1 MYDVFYKT
9 IPTGLF
15 AHERPADNLDH
26 AAAQCR
32 TKFFWYLDGVNDYSD
47 FDWHWQPAPWE
58 QEFTHIFGT
67 QWQRDGG
74 AVFRAKT
81 VKEPIDHF
89 QTAFTARRKLSNNV
103 IDIGVGT
110 GNYFADVERATS
122 SAESSHV
129 WIKHDMIDCDQF
141 DFSWHPDHYQDNLM
155 HIFGSRDDV
164 PGSLLYLPVKDFCA
178 YTEQCRQHPTD
189 SAPQL
194 VDFARIRRHTSAK
207 LQEKPLDIIYIS
219 NGEPDAEQWYRHAV
233 NIAHRPIHRVMN
245 VPGRA
250 EAYKAA
256 ARMSTTD
263 WFFTVFAKLS
273 VSANFPWDWQP
284 DRTEREQHYIFHA
297 KNPVNGLEYGH
308 MALLAYNKRLV
319 LETNDWGLDFTLS
332 RPHCVVPIFSGTAY
346 FNADPFMTW
355 RTAFREVLKL
365 VHTDRTAPTI
375 PNLYRLQTWLNTAQ
389 GPNAEYCLA
398 GAKDAVAYYDEV
410 GGDLPKLLL
419 SFEWPWL
426 RARFEETCKF

>member
-1 MYDVFYKT
+1 
-9 IPTGLF
+9 
-15 AHERPADNLDH
+15 
-26 AAAQCR
+26 
-32 TKFFWYLDGVNDYSD
+32 
-47 FDWHWQPAPWE
+47 
-58 QEFTHIFGT
+58 
-67 QWQRDGG
+67 
-74 AVFRAKT
+74 
-81 VKEPIDHF
+81 
-89 QTAFTARRKLSNNV
+89 
-103 IDIGVGT
+103 
-110 GNYFADVERATS
+110 
-122 SAESSHV
+122 
-129 WIKHDMIDCDQF
+129 
-141 DFSWHPDHYQDNLM
+141 
-155 HIFGSRDDV
+155 
-164 PGSLLYLPVKDFCA
+164 
-178 YTEQCRQHPTD
+178 
-189 SAPQL
+189 
-194 VDFARIRRHTSAK
+194 
-207 LQEKPLDIIYIS
+207 
-219 NGEPDAEQWYRHAV
+219 
-233 NIAHRPIHRVMN
+233 MN